1 MSIYP
6 TKGNIISHGRYPVNK
21 LVPGQTIRFHRETV
35 VSTIRRVHKFQNMI
49 IVDGDGMNGVAVKA
63 GEYGELVTVEDA

>member
-6 TKGNIISHGRYPVNK
+6 TKGNITSHGRYPVNK

-49 IVDGDGMNGVAVKA
+49 IVDGDGMNGVAFGADDYV
-63 GEYGELVTVEDA
+63 ELVSMEEM

>member
-6 TKGNIISHGRYPVNK
+6 TKGNIISHGRYPVNQ

-35 VSTIRRVHKFQNMI
+35 VSTIRRVHNFQNMI
-49 IVDGDGMNGVAVKA
+49 IVDGDGMNGVSFGADDYV
-63 GEYGELVTVEDA
+63 ELVSMEEM

>member
-6 TKGNIISHGRYPVNK
+6 TKGNIISHGRYPVNQ

-35 VSTIRRVHKFQNMI
+35 VSTIPFILQREISSAMADIR
-49 IVDGDGMNGVAVKA
+49 
-63 GEYGELVTVEDA
+63 